1 MLRSINGGGF
11 HRYALMNHRLSD
23 SLWGEIDSR
32 WVGSHSDGSHSGVID
47 SLSGGLLGGETAAH
61 SCSGG
66 SAADVTA
73 VLWDEI
79 AAHSY
84 SGGSCSDDSHSGGS
98 A

>member
-1 MLRSINGGGF
+1 MLSSINGGGC
-11 HRYALMNHRLSD
+11 HRYALMNRRLSD
-23 SLWGEIDSR
+23 SLWGVIDSR
-32 WVGSHSDGSHSGVID
+32 WVGSHSDVID
-47 SLSGGLLGGETAAH
+47 SHSGGLLWGETAAH

-84 SGGSCSDDSHSGGS
+84 SGGSCSGDSHSGGS